1 MLATDLP
8 QSLGP
13 DAYLALE
20 RRAEFKSEYI
30 DGVVVAM
37 SGASMNHNR
46 IVRNVL
52 LSLAP
57 GLLERDCDIVGSDLR
72 VKAEASYFYPDAV
85 IVCGDPEFTDA
96 EVDTLTNPTV
106 LFEVLSPSTERRDRT
121 VKSAAYRRLPSLQA
135 LVLIDQERPFVECV
149 RRHGP
154 FWVYE
159 SYDRLEDVLPLEA
172 AGCQLPLAELYAG
185 TGVVAEGS
193 QL

>member
-1 MLATDLP
+1 MLASDLP
-8 QSLGP
+8 RPISP
-13 DAYLALE
+13 EDYLAFE

-46 IVRNVL
+46 IVRNIL
-52 LSLAP
+52 LALAP
-57 GLLERDCDIVGSDLR
+57 DLLPRGCDIVGSDLR
-72 VKAEASYFYPDAV
+72 VRAEASYFYPDAV
-85 IVCGDPEFTDA
+85 IVCGEPEFTDA
-96 EVDTLTNPTV
+96 DVDTLTNPTV

-135 LVLIDQERPFVECV
+135 FVLIDQEQPFVECV

-159 SYDRLEDVLPLEA
+159 SYDRLEDVLPLDA
-172 AGCQLPLAELYAG
+172 VGCRLPLAEIYVGIDACR
-185 TGVVAEGS
+185 
-193 QL
+193 

>member
-1 MLATDLP
+1 MFATDLP
-8 QSLGP
+8 LSLSP

-46 IVRNVL
+46 IVRNIL

-57 GLLERDCDIVGSDLR
+57 GLMERGCDIVGSDLR
-72 VKAEASYFYPDAV
+72 VEAESSYFYPDAV
-85 IVCGDPEFTDA
+85 IVCGEPEFTDA
-96 EVDTLTNPTV
+96 AVDTLTNPTV
-106 LFEVLSPSTERRDRT
+106 LFEVLSPSTERLDRT
-121 VKSAAYRRLPSLQA
+121 IKSAAYRRLPSLQA
-135 LVLIDQERPFVECV
+135 FVLIDQERPFVECM

-159 SYDRLEDVLPLEA
+159 SYSGLDDVLRLEAVGSELA
-172 AGCQLPLAELYAG
+172 LAELYVGIGIA
-185 TGVVAEGS
+185 AEAT
-193 QL
+193 

>member
-1 MLATDLP
+1 MLASDLP
-8 QSLGP
+8 RPISP
-13 DAYLALE
+13 DEYLVLE

-30 DGVVVAM
+30 DGAVVAM

-46 IVRNVL
+46 IIRNIL
-52 LSLAP
+52 LALAP
-57 GLLERDCDIVGSDLR
+57 GLLPRGCDIVGSDLR
-72 VKAEASYFYPDAV
+72 VRAEASYFYPDAV
-85 IVCGDPEFTDA
+85 IVCGEPEFTDA
-96 EVDTLTNPTV
+96 DVDTLTNPTV

-135 LVLIDQERPFVECV
+135 FVLIDQERPFVECV

-172 AGCQLPLAELYAG
+172 AGCRLPLADLYVGVDVAVEG
-185 TGVVAEGS
+185 T
-193 QL
+193 